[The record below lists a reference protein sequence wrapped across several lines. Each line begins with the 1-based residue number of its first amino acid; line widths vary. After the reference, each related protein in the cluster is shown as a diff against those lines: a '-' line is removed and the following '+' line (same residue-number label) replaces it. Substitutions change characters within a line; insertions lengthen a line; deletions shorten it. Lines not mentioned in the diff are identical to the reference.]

1 MNKIIF
7 LICLIIIKAIIERDQ
22 FKIELVETQ
31 KRLKKLI
38 EETDEKM
45 TDEKQNIEAIY
56 QQRLK
61 ENTEQVINC
70 EIKPRKKKQTKTFH

>member
-1 MNKIIF
+1 M
-7 LICLIIIKAIIERDQ
+7 
-22 FKIELVETQ
+22 
-31 KRLKKLI
+31 
-38 EETDEKM
+38 DEKI

-70 EIKPRKKKQTKTFH
+70 EKKPTKNFHRF

>member
-1 MNKIIF
+1 M
-7 LICLIIIKAIIERDQ
+7 
-22 FKIELVETQ
+22 
-31 KRLKKLI
+31 
-38 EETDEKM
+38 DEKI

-70 EIKPRKKKQTKTFH
+70 KIKPQQKKTNENFSSILEKTTRRKMYTI